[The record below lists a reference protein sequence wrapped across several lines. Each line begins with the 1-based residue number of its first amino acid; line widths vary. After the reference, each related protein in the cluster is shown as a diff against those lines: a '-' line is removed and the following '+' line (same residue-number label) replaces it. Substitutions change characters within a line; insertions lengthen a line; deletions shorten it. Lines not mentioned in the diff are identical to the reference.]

1 MIDKS
6 TENIIQEIKNTLK
19 SKYDDFFGLYLFGS
33 RARGDNNQFSDLD
46 LAIIFKR
53 KIDTNLKT
61 EISHLM
67 AEFMIKYDIII
78 DNPVFAYND
87 IINPRIPLAENIQK
101 QGVFY
106 G

>member
-1 MIDKS
+1 MADKI
-6 TENIIQEIKNTLK
+6 TENIIAEINASLK
-19 SKYDDFFGLYLFGS
+19 SRYADFHGIYLFGS
-33 RARGDNNQFSDLD
+33 RARGDFNSSSDLD

-53 KIDTNLKT
+53 KIDPNLKT

-67 AEFMIKYDIII
+67 ANFMIKHDIII
-78 DNPVFAYND
+78 DNPVFSYSD
-87 IINPRIPLAENIQK
+87 IISPKIPLTENIQL